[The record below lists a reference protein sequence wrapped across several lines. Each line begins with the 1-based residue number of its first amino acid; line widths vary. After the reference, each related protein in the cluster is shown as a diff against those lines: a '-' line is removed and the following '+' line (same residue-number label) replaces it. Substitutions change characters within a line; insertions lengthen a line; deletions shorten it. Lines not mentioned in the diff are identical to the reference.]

1 MMSSCSPSGMQVR
14 RVRHRHQWSA
24 SGRHPR
30 SLPYSVA
37 TGSRPAQRRRPV
49 RAVAVRVA
57 THTLTHTTPAPP
69 TRSTTRTALP
79 PSGPWTT
86 SEYRMQRI
94 SPAGLGSSPPRQ
106 SSPCAPLGRKTP
118 PLGRALRWGK
128 PLGIWIRRHTVRC
141 VLVGA
146 QPTPA
151 RRRASR
157 PTTGILPQVCFLHVP
172 AAPCHLGTMCHN
184 STWRHH
190 CEDTMVP
197 VQSPAPLLC
206 W

>member
-1 MMSSCSPSGMQVR
+1 MQVR

-49 RAVAVRVA
+49 RAVAVRMA

-128 PLGIWIRRHTVRC
+128 PPGYLDKKKHSQVRSCRRPADPRSSSSQSTHHWHSASG
-141 VLVGA
+141 VL
-146 QPTPA
+146 PP
-151 RRRASR
+151 R
-157 PTTGILPQVCFLHVP
+157 PSSSLPPGHHVP
-172 AAPCHLGTMCHN
+172 QQHMA
-184 STWRHH
+184 
-190 CEDTMVP
+190 
-197 VQSPAPLLC
+197 SPL
-206 W
+206 

>member
-37 TGSRPAQRRRPV
+37 TGSRPAQRRRPI
-49 RAVAVRVA
+49 RAVAVRMA
-57 THTLTHTTPAPP
+57 THTHSHTTPAPP

-128 PLGIWIRRHTVRC
+128 PWVFGQKRNSQVRSCRRSADPRSSSSQSTHHWHSASG
-141 VLVGA
+141 VL
-146 QPTPA
+146 PP
-151 RRRASR
+151 R
-157 PTTGILPQVCFLHVP
+157 PSSSLPPGHHVP
-172 AAPCHLGTMCHN
+172 QQHMA
-184 STWRHH
+184 
-190 CEDTMVP
+190 
-197 VQSPAPLLC
+197 SPL
-206 W
+206 

>member
-1 MMSSCSPSGMQVR
+1 MSSCSPSGMQVR

-37 TGSRPAQRRRPV
+37 TGSRPAQRRRPI
-49 RAVAVRVA
+49 RAVAVRMA
-57 THTLTHTTPAPP
+57 THTHTHTTPAPP

-128 PLGIWIRRHTVRC
+128 PLGIWIRRNTVRG

-146 QPTPA
+146 QPTP
-151 RRRASR
+151 RSSSSQSTHHWHSASGVLPPR
-157 PTTGILPQVCFLHVP
+157 PSSSLPPGHHVP
-172 AAPCHLGTMCHN
+172 QQHMA
-184 STWRHH
+184 
-190 CEDTMVP
+190 
-197 VQSPAPLLC
+197 SPL
-206 W
+206 